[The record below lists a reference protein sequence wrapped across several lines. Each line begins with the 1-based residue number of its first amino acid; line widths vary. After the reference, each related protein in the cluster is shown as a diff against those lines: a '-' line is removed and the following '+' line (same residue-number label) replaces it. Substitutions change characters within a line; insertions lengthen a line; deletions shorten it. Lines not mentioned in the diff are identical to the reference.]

1 MDFTCTSFQLHLIA
15 LIVTVET
22 VEQVNPTKHTSPK
35 NKLSSF
41 SLTLSALDNIAGRR
55 AAKNKRKKS
64 IYFFLLSLACEL
76 NH

>member
-1 MDFTCTSFQLHLIA
+1 M
-15 LIVTVET
+15 ET

-41 SLTLSALDNIAGRR
+41 SLTLSALDNISGRR
-55 AAKNKRKKS
+55 AAKKQKEKKS
-64 IYFFLLSLACEL
+64 NFFFLLSPACEL